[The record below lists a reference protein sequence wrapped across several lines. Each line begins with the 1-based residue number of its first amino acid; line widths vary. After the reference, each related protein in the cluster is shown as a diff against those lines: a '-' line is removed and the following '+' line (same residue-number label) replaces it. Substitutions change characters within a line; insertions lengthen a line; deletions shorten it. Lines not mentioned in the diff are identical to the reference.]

1 MVHLLVYIIPH
12 YLNFLKDV
20 SILTLYIPLDTLILN
35 SYHEMEKIIPWYIAD
50 QVLYGS
56 VSHDLVMVF
65 QIFVEDI

>member
-1 MVHLLVYIIPH
+1 MYIIPH

-20 SILTLYIPLDTLILN
+20 STLTLYISLDALILN
-35 SYHEMEKIIPWYIAD
+35 SYHEMEKIVSWYIAD

-65 QIFVEDI
+65 QIFVEGI